1 MSFDPMAAAVDWL
14 DVYRAC
20 ETDALLG
27 IHAEISFGREEDA
40 MSYSEELR
48 KGSPLHRVTTI
59 DDRTFSIEPVDEG
72 LSDLA
77 AFQRVARDTVR
88 HEGED
93 GYRITLQNLTGSI
106 YDLLVLKRD

>member
-1 MSFDPMAAAVDWL
+1 MAG
-14 DVYRAC
+14 RA
-20 ETDALLG
+20 L
-27 IHAEISFGREEDA
+27 
-40 MSYSEELR
+40 SYFEELR

-59 DDRTFSIEPVDEG
+59 DDRTFSIEPVDKG

-106 YDLLVLKRD
+106 YDLLVLKRDVGLFSCLSCEKPESIVSLTGNAWETPGGEIRLN